1 MHNFKYVVVTANL
14 PFCGVVY
21 SDQCSIKTFIKL
33 LWWQWALS
41 CPLRA
46 FTTKFLLIPGTRPK
60 SFIFHVIENQTRRK
74 LLEIFNKMFLEIYLL
89 NYFILSK
96 KVSVFQL
103 NISRNTYSILYF
115 VQNVISLGMAGS
127 TYFCHNPEN
136 WNLPRNKKWKYTNC
150 VWFQCN

>member
-1 MHNFKYVVVTANL
+1 MDNFKYVVVTANL

-21 SDQCSIKTFIKL
+21 SDQWSIKTFIKL

-60 SFIFHVIENQTRRK
+60 SFIFHVIENQTQRK
-74 LLEIFNKMFLEIYLL
+74 LLEIFNKMLLERLKYICWTISYWV
-89 NYFILSK
+89 

-103 NISRNTYSILYF
+103 NTSRNTYSILYF
-115 VQNVISLGMAGS
+115 VQNVISLGLAGS

-136 WNLPRNKKWKYTNC
+136 WNLPRNKK
-150 VWFQCN
+150 

>member
-1 MHNFKYVVVTANL
+1 MSTKKSLFNTILLYKIFRPKGPMHNFKYVVVTANL

-96 KVSVFQL
+96 GFSFSV
-103 NISRNTYSILYF
+103 
-115 VQNVISLGMAGS
+115 
-127 TYFCHNPEN
+127 
-136 WNLPRNKKWKYTNC
+136 KYI
-150 VWFQCN
+150 